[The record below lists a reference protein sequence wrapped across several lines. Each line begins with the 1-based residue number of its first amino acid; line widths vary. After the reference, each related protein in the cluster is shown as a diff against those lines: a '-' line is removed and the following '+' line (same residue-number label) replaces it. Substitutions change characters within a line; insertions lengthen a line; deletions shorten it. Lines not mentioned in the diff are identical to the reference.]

1 MEGGDGLSPL
11 GSSFKGRKQRKS
23 KFLAGN
29 NFEFDRTRRI
39 FVILSTFQALRKE
52 GSLVSSLSLCN
63 IFLDVSFVEK
73 KTFIGLKTNDDLI
86 SRTTML
92 ITSWLVLLPYRMSG
106 YLDWAGFKTSWS
118 NYFDLFLSRPRFG
131 MEDCLS
137 LQVWP
142 VDDLLIISR
151 YESQCLAT
159 PCRRT
164 GTGFHCL
171 DIRAFGKISV

>member
-1 MEGGDGLSPL
+1 MASAHWEALS
-11 GSSFKGRKQRKS
+11 KVEKQRKS

-63 IFLDVSFVEK
+63 IFLDVSFVKK
-73 KTFIGLKTNDDLI
+73 KTFGGLKTNYDLI

-118 NYFDLFLSRPRFG
+118 NHLDVLTYILTQT
-131 MEDCLS
+131 
-137 LQVWP
+137 QVCHGRLYIP
-142 VDDLLIISR
+142 SGVAGGRLTHHFQI
-151 YESQCLAT
+151 
-159 PCRRT
+159 
-164 GTGFHCL
+164 
-171 DIRAFGKISV
+171 